1 MGDGESST
9 VMDDAI
15 DFEER
20 LAARLLGVP
29 VDADARAVSGRFRSL
44 VKAVHPDRTLLQ
56 GCVDLGS
63 LAEARDLLLA
73 RAARRVDREAGARG
87 QLAAMRLAPRAAGA
101 DAEDGSTDRS
111 TDQPTENSPEVAHS
125 ARGWRPRR
133 SMVTEVFEAADSVG
147 TLIDLAG

>member
-1 MGDGESST
+1 
-9 VMDDAI
+9 MDDVA

-44 VKAVHPDRTLLQ
+44 VKAMHPDRTLLQ

-73 RAARRVDREAGARG
+73 RAARRADREAGARD
-87 QLAAMRLAPRAAGA
+87 QLAAMRLAPRAAGVA
-101 DAEDGSTDRS
+101 AEDGSSDHS
-111 TDQPTENSPEVAHS
+111 TDQPNENSPAVADP
-125 ARGWRPRR
+125 AQGWRPRR
-133 SMVTEVFEAADSVG
+133 SMVTQAFETADSVG
-147 TLIDLAG
+147 TLIDVAG